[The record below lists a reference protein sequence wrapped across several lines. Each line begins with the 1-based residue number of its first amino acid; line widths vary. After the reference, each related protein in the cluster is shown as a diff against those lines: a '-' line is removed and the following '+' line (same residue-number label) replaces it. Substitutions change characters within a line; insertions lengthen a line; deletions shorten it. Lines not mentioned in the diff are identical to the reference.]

1 MVAARA
7 LPSDTMNAHH
17 PFTLV
22 QNAFTQLGF
31 EPSLELDINALNT
44 RFESLRTQFHPDRF
58 SLASGLERRLA
69 VQRAADINAAYD
81 VLIHPLKRAQLLL
94 ELNGMTWDEAR
105 TVQDHDF
112 LMQQMQLREALDDAN
127 SPAERSV
134 LHFEINGLWSK
145 AWTALQHAIQHTD
158 NPSAQRELQRLQFL
172 QRFLDQIPD

>member
-1 MVAARA
+1 
-7 LPSDTMNAHH
+7 MNTHH
-17 PFTLV
+17 SFALV
-22 QNAFTQLGF
+22 QNAFSQLGL
-31 EPSLELDINALNT
+31 EPTLELDVNALNA

-58 SLASGLERRLA
+58 SIASGLERRLA

-81 VLIHPLKRAQLLL
+81 TLIHPLKRAQLLL

-112 LMQQMQLREALDDAN
+112 LMQQMQLREALENAN
-127 SPAERSV
+127 SPADRSV
-134 LHFEINGLWSK
+134 LRLEINGLWSK